1 MTTRTLSLVGLF
13 LLSSFSVAEAA
24 PESIGSAVKV
34 VNLVTAEL
42 NRDTRSLQGGDNV
55 HQDENIEVGTDALG
69 EIKLEDDTKLA
80 LGPGSRL
87 KLDKFVYD
95 PAKTSGSIVLNLV
108 KGTFRFITGVASKP
122 TYVLRTP
129 AAAITVRGTIFD
141 VFIQEDDTVWLLL
154 HEGAIQVCNVRG
166 QCRVLD
172 EPGKLIRITSDGGVG
187 SPVKWASLPG
197 KDSVP
202 FDNAFPFV
210 VNAPSIDPNPI
221 FTRDVIILGT
231 YPGRNND
238 DKGDRGGRG
247 KDDSKPSKKA
257 DKKEPTKKKTQTAKK
272 RPSDD
277 DNIMSGMDIVIGG
290 GGFGRGGY
298 PGGRGGM
305 PNRGGGGYGDG
316 HGGGYGGGM
325 GRTGGPSR

>member
-1 MTTRTLSLVGLF
+1 L
-13 LLSSFSVAEAA
+13 APAHAA
-24 PESIGSAVKV
+24 PESIGSALKV

-42 NRDTRSLQGGDNV
+42 NRDTRSLQGGDKV
-55 HQDENIEVGTDALG
+55 HQDENIEVGNDALG
-69 EIKLEDDTKLA
+69 EIKLDDDTKLA

-154 HEGAIQVCNVRG
+154 LEGAIQVCNDRG
-166 QCRVLD
+166 QCKLLD
-172 EPGKLIRITSDGGVG
+172 EPGKLLRITSDGGVG

-197 KDSVP
+197 KDSVG
-202 FDNAFPFV
+202 FDKAFPFV
-210 VNAPSIDPNPI
+210 VNTPGIDPNPI

-231 YPGRNND
+231 YPGRD
-238 DKGDRGGRG
+238 KGGKDKGDRGDKG
-247 KDDSKPSKKA
+247 KDRGDTSKPSKKA
-257 DKKEPTKKKTQTAKK
+257 EKKEPTKKKTRTAKK
-272 RPSDD
+272 NSDD
-277 DNIMSGMDIVIGG
+277 DNIVSGMDIVIGG
-290 GGFGRGGY
+290 GIAIGRGRGGGY
-298 PGGRGGM
+298 PGKGGMPGRGGGGGYPTGGGM
-305 PNRGGGGYGDG
+305 NRGGGGL
-316 HGGGYGGGM
+316 
-325 GRTGGPSR
+325 R